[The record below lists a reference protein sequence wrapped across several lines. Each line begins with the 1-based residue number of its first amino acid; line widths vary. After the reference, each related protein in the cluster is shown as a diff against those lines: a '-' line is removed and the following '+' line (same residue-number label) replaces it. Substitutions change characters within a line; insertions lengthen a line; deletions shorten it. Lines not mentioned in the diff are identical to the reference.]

1 MLRGRLLA
9 GMAAA
14 VGGGGLG
21 QLYAGYVPFLVRTL
35 PYDVAELATYSQLTA
50 LQPRARAG
58 PAADMTIGAP
68 KQPVLLGL
76 HALQQRFRVFRLG
89 SARATWLTAWRRLCE
104 QGAEGCGFAQ
114 NWL

>member
-50 LQPRARAG
+50 RQPRACAG
-58 PAADMTIGAP
+58 PVADMTIGAP
-68 KQPVLLGL
+68 EQPPRSAAAFEDVPDLAVSGPLG
-76 HALQQRFRVFRLG
+76 
-89 SARATWLTAWRRLCE
+89 
-104 QGAEGCGFAQ
+104 
-114 NWL
+114 